1 MAPAERSPLGDEAF
15 DQLLAHARLDLDPDR
30 RTAAGPAVAMVLGLY
45 DSLDEVAVGE
55 TPPATAFDAR
65 WA

>member
-1 MAPAERSPLGDEAF
+1 MAPEDRSPLGDEAF
-15 DQLLAHARLDLDPDR
+15 DQLLAHARLDLDAER
-30 RTAAGPAVAMVLGLY
+30 RTAAGPAVTMVHGLY
-45 DSLDEVAVGE
+45 DDLDGIAVGE

>member
-1 MAPAERSPLGDEAF
+1 MAPVERSPLGDEVF
-15 DQLLAHARLDLDPDR
+15 DQLLAHARLHLSPER
-30 RTAAGPAVAMVLGLY
+30 RAAAGPALTMTLGLY
-45 DSLDEVAVGE
+45 DSLDGIAVGE